1 MSTRSN
7 IGILNADKTVT
18 YIYCHFDGYLGHNGK
33 ILSEHYTTE
42 EKVRELIGLGDLS
55 CLGEEIGEKQDFD
68 QYPRVNKTWCLAYGR
83 DRGESN
89 TEAKTIDYFEY
100 TKGDLEEYIY
110 LFTNEFGW
118 EVRENGSGYWADLNK
133 ALKTMII

>member
-1 MSTRSN
+1 M
-7 IGILNADKTVT
+7 
-18 YIYCHFDGYLGHNGK
+18 
-33 ILSEHYTTE
+33 
-42 EKVRELIGLGDLS
+42 IGLGDLS
-55 CLGEEIGEKQDFD
+55 CLGEEIGEKQDFN
-68 QYPRVNKTWCLAYGR
+68 QYPRINKTWCLAYGR

-133 ALKTMII
+133 ALKTNII